1 MTVMMPKATAMWLVE
16 NTTLTFE
23 QIARFCDMHE
33 LEVQAI
39 ADGDAGNIIGISPVQ
54 NNQLTI
60 EDIKRCEADA
70 TKHLRLDEDVK
81 RFIEDSKNVKYK
93 YTPLAQRRD
102 RPDAIAWIL
111 KNHPEIY
118 DAQICK
124 ILRTTKHTIDSIR
137 NKKHPDIINIK
148 PRNPIALGLC
158 SEEQL
163 HKAIEMGNRKL
174 RRSGVA
180 VAETSAD
187 ADKIVASDFDI
198 TRI

>member
-1 MTVMMPKATAMWLVE
+1 MTVMMPKATAVWLVE

-33 LEVQAI
+33 LEIQSI
-39 ADGDAGNIIGISPVQ
+39 ADGDSGNIVGVSPVD
-54 NNQLTI
+54 NGQLTM
-60 EDIKRCEADA
+60 ENIKECESNHN
-70 TKHLRLDEDVK
+70 KHLKINDSVK
-81 RFIEDSKNVKYK
+81 RFIDESKNVKYK

-124 ILRTTKHTIDSIR
+124 ILRTTKNTIASIR
-137 NKKHPDIINIK
+137 DKIHPDIANIK
-148 PRNPIALGLC
+148 PRNPVVLGLC

-163 HKAIEMGNRKL
+163 HKAIERGNKKL
-174 RRSGVA
+174 KSLN
-180 VAETSAD
+180 TSSITD
-187 ADKIVASDFDI
+187 NEAS
-198 TRI
+198 

>member
-1 MTVMMPKATAMWLVE
+1 MGVFMTVMMPRATAVWLVE

-39 ADGDAGNIIGISPVQ
+39 ADGDTGNVIGISPVQ
-54 NNQLTI
+54 NGQI
-60 EDIKRCEADA
+60 SIDDIKKCEQDPK
-70 TKHLRLDEDVK
+70 KHLHINEDVK
-81 RFIEDSKNVKYK
+81 RFIDESKNIKYK

-124 ILRTTKHTIDSIR
+124 ILRTTKNTISSIR
-137 NKKHPDIINIK
+137 DKTHPDIANIK

-174 RRSGVA
+174 KR
-180 VAETSAD
+180 D
-187 ADKIVASDFDI
+187 NPDSDVVTEQQSI
-198 TRI
+198 SE

>member
-1 MTVMMPKATAMWLVE
+1 MGVFMTVMMPKATAVWLVE

-39 ADGDAGNIIGISPVQ
+39 ADGDSGNIIGVSPIQ
-54 NNQLTI
+54 NGQLTS
-60 EDIKRCEADA
+60 EDISSCEKN
-70 TKHLRLDEDVK
+70 TNKYLKINESVK
-81 RFIEDSKNVKYK
+81 RFIDESKNVKYK

-124 ILRTTKHTIDSIR
+124 ILRTTKNTISSIR
-137 NKKHPDIINIK
+137 DKIHPDIANIK
-148 PRNPIALGLC
+148 PRNPVVLGLC
-158 SEEQL
+158 TEEQL
-163 HKAIEMGNRKL
+163 HKAIDMGNRKL
-174 RRSGVA
+174 KRMNSDVESS
-180 VAETSAD
+180 VTSE
-187 ADKIVASDFDI
+187 VSE
-198 TRI
+198 

>member
-1 MTVMMPKATAMWLVE
+1 MTVMMPKATAMWLIE

-39 ADGDAGNIIGISPVQ
+39 ADGDAGNIIGVSPVQ
-54 NNQLTI
+54 NGQLTSD
-60 EDIKRCEADA
+60 DIKRCEADA
-70 TKHLRLDEDVK
+70 TKHLRIDESVK
-81 RFIEDSKNVKYK
+81 RFIDDSKNVKYK

-137 NKKHPDIINIK
+137 NKTHLDIINIK

-163 HKAIEMGNRKL
+163 HNAIEKGNRKL
-174 RRSGVA
+174 KRSGVE
-180 VAETSAD
+180 VVEKSAD
-187 ADKIVASDFDI
+187 ADKITSEDL
-198 TRI
+198 

>member
-1 MTVMMPKATAMWLVE
+1 MTVMMPKATAVWLIE

-39 ADGDAGNIIGISPVQ
+39 ADGDAGNIIGISPIQ
-54 NNQLTI
+54 NGQLTAEGI
-60 EDIKRCEADA
+60 AECEKNPN
-70 TKHLRLDEDVK
+70 KHLKLDEGVK
-81 RFIEDSKNVKYK
+81 HFIEESKKVKHK
-93 YTPLAQRRD
+93 YTPLIQRKD

-124 ILRTTKHTIDSIR
+124 ILRTTKNTIESIR
-137 NKKHPDIINIK
+137 NKTHADIINIK

-158 SEEQL
+158 TEEQL
-163 HKAIEMGNRKL
+163 RKAIDMGLK
-174 RRSGVA
+174 RSKRAPIVVEA
-180 VAETSAD
+180 PVFDED
-187 ADKIVASDFDI
+187 DKSSDELE
-198 TRI
+198 